1 MRDSCCGR
9 IWVGVAFTFI
19 ATTFVLVGV
28 ICYREF
34 IFHKETEDTKITRE
48 NLIKFYPSIFS
59 IDSSRYEQILLDGAR
74 KRTPTKERFQTE
86 NECSFNCNNTL
97 TGPGRKKLETPPSN
111 LHNHGCCRSF
121 PVIQAPP
128 FWDSISNG
136 LREIV
141 QFNDTNSGYPLLQ
154 IFFQEQCSQA
164 IGCTGC
170 TCEYVEQ
177 ATTAVVYKALNWKTP
192 PQLCSAT
199 EMSSCSFYKTD
210 VITHP
215 GDLS

>member
-1 MRDSCCGR
+1 MKDSCCGR

-59 IDSSRYEQILLDGAR
+59 IDSTRYEQILLDGAR
-74 KRTPTKERFQTE
+74 KRTPTKERFPTE
-86 NECSFNCNNTL
+86 NECSFRCNNTL
-97 TGPGRKKLETPPSN
+97 AGVGRKKRQDMPSN
-111 LHNHGCCRSF
+111 LHNHGCCQSF
-121 PVIQAPP
+121 PVIRAPH

-141 QFNDTNSGYPLLQ
+141 QFNDTYSEYPLLQ

-177 ATTAVVYKALNWKTP
+177 ATTAVVYKIGYSSTT
-192 PQLCSAT
+192 AT
-199 EMSSCSFYKTD
+199 YMSHLEIDVFYLHGCCKCFNFNQT
-210 VITHP
+210 
-215 GDLS
+215 